1 MHSDINIIYTV
12 FTGSKI
18 KTDYPYI
25 TISAGKVLNIN
36 LLMAFRCKK
45 IFHYTPEPNEIAQ
58 AQLLSRFHKSVIGP
72 HPFNFLFVGHPAF
85 LVAKIL
91 RQYINKFV
99 QMIIFFLIVFC
110 L

>member
-58 AQLLSRFHKSVIGP
+58 AQLEKSE
-72 HPFNFLFVGHPAF
+72 
-85 LVAKIL
+85 
-91 RQYINKFV
+91 RTT
-99 QMIIFFLIVFC
+99 C
-110 L
+110 TCTS